1 MSHRIIRLR
10 QARQDLIETAVYLDE
25 RSPKAATRFLAAVEE
40 TLAAIAELPAIG
52 AACAFRHPLLAGLR
66 MLPVRGFERHLIFYR
81 LAGDA
86 IELIRVYH
94 AARDVDEIDPKA
106 A

>member
-10 QARQDLIETAVYLDE
+10 QAREDLIETAVYLEE
-25 RSPKAATRFLAAVEE
+25 RSPDAARRFRAAVEE
-40 TLAAIAELPAIG
+40 TLAAIAEMPGIG
-52 AACAFRHPLLAGLR
+52 AACAFRHPLLAGIR
-66 MLPVRGFERHLIFYR
+66 MLPVRGFGRHVVIYR
-81 LAGDA
+81 SSGDA

-94 AARDVDEIDPKA
+94 AARDMDQIDPKA